1 MVSLGFEDTIDAV
14 GIPGLTANLD
24 LVKATAL
31 AITIGRVD
39 WTAFPWEGHEQS
51 SAPVVVETGRDYVAE
66 TIAAIGA
73 GRRITAVIDV
83 LVERWITRD
92 ASIAGVAVDGTASTE
107 FASLTALTEG
117 AVGDA
122 VLALTEEACT
132 RWNDV
137 GVVAAIGLTELFFD
151 RWTFG
156 ADDKASY
163 LAFAKADDWPR
174 TYAKTIDEAH
184 PSIGAWRSDA
194 VTRFVAKVAAIA
206 ASHGC
211 TVDVEVRA
219 QWDGPTNQDG
229 QDYAALLGVADR
241 LVIWA
246 YFALAGKEP
255 AAVEALVRSLPG
267 DDFARFVISIGM
279 WAKTVGDEQKVITTA
294 QLRRGVEASLRGGA
308 VASTVVPASLIDPS
322 HWRELRVL
330 WNPPR

>member
-1 MVSLGFEDTIDAV
+1 M
-14 GIPGLTANLD
+14 
-24 LVKATAL
+24 
-31 AITIGRVD
+31 
-39 WTAFPWEGHEQS
+39 
-51 SAPVVVETGRDYVAE
+51 
-66 TIAAIGA
+66 
-73 GRRITAVIDV
+73 
-83 LVERWITRD
+83 
-92 ASIAGVAVDGTASTE
+92 
-107 FASLTALTEG
+107 
-117 AVGDA
+117 GDA
-122 VLALTEEACT
+122 VLALAEEACT
-132 RWNDV
+132 RWKDV

-163 LAFAKADDWPR
+163 LAFLKGTGAKAEDWPR
-174 TYAKTIDEAH
+174 TYSKAIDEAH

-194 VTRFVAKVAAIA
+194 VTRFVAKVAAVA

-211 TVDVEVRA
+211 KVDVEVRA
-219 QWDGPTNQDG
+219 HWDGPTNQDG
-229 QDYAALLGVADR
+229 QDYTALLSVADR

-255 AAVEALVRSLPG
+255 AAVEALVRGLP
-267 DDFARFVISIGM
+267 DDDPARFVISIGM
-279 WAKTVGDEQKVITTA
+279 WAKAVGDEQKVITTA